1 MSDLNLIKP
10 KYVQNIINKFCVS
23 IGMIPTSYKNA
34 LTYEKQILA
43 IGNYLE
49 NVVYPAINNNAEAVA
64 ELQNLFIE
72 LKDYVDNYFDNLDVQ
87 EEINN
92 KLDKMVE
99 DDTLARVI
107 NQQIFSELNQK
118 INNNE
123 TKINDLSENVI
134 TYPYFDILKN
144 EGHADGTTPN
154 DTIFANAKNSGYR
167 KFYFPQ
173 NENGNANYYF
183 TNVPNFNDCEI
194 YTDKDVVLNFPV
206 LSGIDSTKNG
216 LYKTNLNIYS
226 RQQNRQFMQPK
237 NESDFFNQFA
247 FPDYRQHTSNLQRL
261 TFDTTKVFGFNY
273 SQGVFEDRTSQKN
286 DLFQIIGYDNRYKS
300 NLGFNLICAPLDITK
315 NECIEIVSRPFT
327 QISFGCLSSSNLH
340 GFYAVYSGQ
349 ATGNYWPVNGTH
361 SPASQNTYSYFTNI
375 FEHNNRFTSNNDY
388 SKPIKYKLRNNPK
401 TDRIELYVNDNFVT
415 AIVYNTTGVDYFGF
429 GIQARSGDSS
439 TISSD
444 NGFSEIYKYEQEVVP
459 INANLKILL
468 AGDSRQYGY
477 NQLYKIED
485 IIKNGIESNGVNRVD
500 IDNISVSGWTIQQ
513 IKTAIQNTDLSQYDV
528 VIVCTGIN
536 NYSTPYETIL
546 QTMYDIIQLC
556 KNNHVFC
563 LIPDTIPVAE
573 GTDALSVARRN
584 EYYKIQVAIRSAV
597 GYSPNELL
605 VKNIPNVLGVTTQSN
620 NIEVTNDGVHPNT
633 KGSIIFAKSIVNQIL
648 HLFD

>member
-10 KYVQNIINKFCVS
+10 EKVQNLINKFCVT
-23 IGMIPTSYKNA
+23 IGMIPTSYKEA

-43 IGNYLE
+43 IGHYLE
-49 NVVYPAINNNAEAVA
+49 NVVYPAINNNAEALA

-92 KLDKMVE
+92 KLDEMAT
-99 DDTLARVI
+99 DGTLAEVI
-107 NQQIFSELNQK
+107 NHQVFDELNQK

-123 TKINDLSENVI
+123 TKINDLSEDVI

-173 NENGNANYYF
+173 NENNNANYYF

-194 YTDKDVVLNFPV
+194 YTDKDVILNFPV

-226 RQQNRQFMQPK
+226 RQQNRQFIEPK
-237 NESDFFNQFA
+237 NESDFYNQFA
-247 FPDYRQHTSNLQRL
+247 FPDYRQINNDIERILYDRV
-261 TFDTTKVFGFNY
+261 KVFGFNY

-286 DLFQIIGYDNRYKS
+286 NLFQIIGYQNRYKA
-300 NLGFNLICAPLDITK
+300 NLGFNLICTPLDITK
-315 NECIEIVSRPFT
+315 NECIEVVSTPYT
-327 QISFGCLSSSNLH
+327 QISFGCVSSNNLH
-340 GFYAVYSGQ
+340 GFYAVYNGQ
-349 ATGNYWPVNGTH
+349 ATGNYYPVNGTH
-361 SPASQNTYSYFTNI
+361 SPAQQNTYSYFTNI

-388 SKPIKYKLRNNPK
+388 GKPIKYKLRNNPK
-401 TDRIELYVNDNFVT
+401 TGRIELYVNDNFVT
-415 AIVYNTTGVDYFGF
+415 AITYGTSGVDYFGF
-429 GIQARSGDSS
+429 GIQGRSGDSS
-439 TISSD
+439 PISSD

-513 IKTAIQNTDLSQYDV
+513 IKTAIQNTDLSEYDV

-546 QTMYDIIQLC
+546 QNMYDIIEIC

-584 EYYKIQVAIRSAV
+584 EYYKIQEAIRSATT
-597 GYSPNELL
+597 YSPNRLL
-605 VKNIPNVLGVTTQSN
+605 VKTIPNVLGVTTQAN